1 MEAEQKKT
9 TVFGAV
15 MKYGLP
21 LVVTVGLCWLM
32 FRSIDFGQMIDIIRR
47 QCDFRWIALG
57 LALSV
62 VSHVVRAF
70 RWDIQ
75 LRALGIHAPKR
86 VLIYSIFGTYA
97 VNLVFPRLGEVWRT
111 GYVAQRQRAPFAT
124 VFGSMVGDRLA
135 DTCTVALLLL
145 LTFCLASGQLISYLS
160 QNGDLYAK
168 CISAVTS
175 PWLWIAVAACIGA
188 AWWFLTR
195 KAAADSIIGRLQG
208 FVRGLW
214 QGFAVLATMRGKGLW
229 LTLTVA
235 LWGCYFLQFYVAMFA
250 FPFTAEAISRYGII
264 CPLVAWVFS
273 SIAMGVPSNGGIGPW
288 QWAVIF
294 GLGLYGVGQTDA
306 AAFANL
312 VLGTNTLLLILL
324 GIYTFVGIM
333 LDKKKTNQSINQV
346 NNKS

>member
-1 MEAEQKKT
+1 
-9 TVFGAV
+9 

-32 FRSIDFGQMIDIIRR
+32 FRDIDFAEMMRIIRR
-47 QCDFRWIALG
+47 QCDFRWIALA

-62 VSHVVRAF
+62 VSHVIRAF

-75 LRALGIHAPKR
+75 LKALGIRAPKH

-111 GYVAQRQRAPFAT
+111 GYVAQRQQAAFST

-135 DTCTVALLLL
+135 DTVTVALLLL
-145 LTFCLASGQLISYLS
+145 LTFGLASGQLMSYLS
-160 QNGDLYAK
+160 QNADLYARLMGLL
-168 CISAVTS
+168 TS
-175 PWLWIAVAACIGA
+175 PWLWIAIAVAAGA
-188 AWWFLTR
+188 AWWFMR
-195 KAAADSIIGRLQG
+195 MKASPTSAAGRLQG
-208 FVRGLW
+208 FVKGLW
-214 QGFAVLATMRGKGLW
+214 RGFAVLATMKGKGAW
-229 LTLTVA
+229 LLLTVS
-235 LWGCYFLQFYVAMFA
+235 LWGCYFLQFYVAMYA
-250 FPFTAEAISRYGII
+250 FPFTADALSRYGVI

-312 VLGTNTLLLILL
+312 VLGTQTLLLIAL
-324 GIYTFVGIM
+324 GIITFAGIM
-333 LDKKKTNQSINQV
+333 LDKKKLTPKTKN
-346 NNKS
+346 